1 MTYVWLK
8 AVHVIAVISWMAG
21 LLYLLRL
28 YVYHSQETS
37 PEVMERL
44 QVMERRLL
52 RAITTPAAVL
62 ALAVGVT
69 MLLLN
74 PTLLSQPY
82 MIAKLVLVAGML
94 TMHGFA
100 MHWRKQLIKNPR
112 FKSHKFFRVMNEV
125 PTLLMIGIVIFIIVR
140 PFAHP

>member
-1 MTYVWLK
+1 MTYVWIK
-8 AVHVIAVISWMAG
+8 AVHVIGVISWMAG

-28 YVYHSQETS
+28 YVYHAQETS

-62 ALAVGVT
+62 AVVAGVT

-74 PTLLSQPY
+74 PSLLAQPY

-100 MHWRKQLIKNPR
+100 MHWRKRLVENPR
-112 FKSHKFFRVMNEV
+112 FKSHKFFRVMNEI
-125 PTLLMIGIVIFIIVR
+125 PTLLMIFIVILIIVR
-140 PFAHP
+140 PFAR